1 MIKTIVEVPASEK
14 YLKIYFFQLYSATLY
29 CSGIEFDE
37 DKVNSIIKSKSF
49 EEMTSTELFDLC
61 KIRRR
66 EWEEDFTSYLTEKF
80 FFIQPKEGIEKHNV
94 FDHPFL
100 YTDIRPIV
108 DDSIYEAQFG
118 ISCHLLNKHGEEL
131 LICEDERFKSS
142 GMSVFNITPNLYD
155 KGYYYFKVFS
165 NELIELILYDENNGQ
180 ASDLYQMKEETY
192 FLKIHEIENKQT
204 IQSIIHKNND
214 ASIIKFASDDLQNDL
229 ELMSQCIRMDSTLL
243 KYASEAIQNN
253 FELVL
258 EAVTKDGSS
267 LEFASNE
274 LKDDEKIVLSAV
286 QECAYAINFASEKLR
301 NDKEIALIAIEKNY
315 RCYNYL
321 SKEIKDDPEIK
332 NKILSMPKNN
342 VTKNWNI
349 LDLNDDEL
357 NEDLDDY
364 DLPF

>member
-61 KIRRR
+61 KILRR

-131 LICEDERFKSS
+131 LICEDERFQSS
-142 GMSVFNITPNLYD
+142 GMSVFNITPN
-155 KGYYYFKVFS
+155 
-165 NELIELILYDENNGQ
+165 
-180 ASDLYQMKEETY
+180 
-192 FLKIHEIENKQT
+192 
-204 IQSIIHKNND
+204 
-214 ASIIKFASDDLQNDL
+214 
-229 ELMSQCIRMDSTLL
+229 
-243 KYASEAIQNN
+243 
-253 FELVL
+253 
-258 EAVTKDGSS
+258 
-267 LEFASNE
+267 
-274 LKDDEKIVLSAV
+274 
-286 QECAYAINFASEKLR
+286 
-301 NDKEIALIAIEKNY
+301 
-315 RCYNYL
+315 
-321 SKEIKDDPEIK
+321 
-332 NKILSMPKNN
+332 
-342 VTKNWNI
+342 
-349 LDLNDDEL
+349 
-357 NEDLDDY
+357 
-364 DLPF
+364 